1 MPWREEYWL
10 YRHYASRVQGQGM
23 TFWQLVGDRRLRPL
37 LRTRWTGQFTD
48 GIFQSALA
56 SFVLF
61 SPERQASALSAA
73 IAFAVVL
80 LPYSIVGP
88 MVGTLLDRFSRQRA
102 VLFSNLTR
110 ATTLLFIALLI
121 FQGRTGIELTAFV
134 LIAFGVNRLILA
146 GLSAGLPL
154 VAPQSSLI
162 AANALAVTGG
172 SVWVVLGGG
181 MGLLIRRFTDAIAT
195 ADHADG
201 YLILAAAAGYL
212 LTALFASLMK
222 RGEIG
227 PAPHQIRKAS
237 LAEGFLEVRDGFA
250 FLKNHQDAA
259 RGIFATAIHRGGI
272 TALTLTAMLLER
284 NTFNDPS
291 NSDAGL
297 AGLSIAL
304 SSAAVGFTIGALIA
318 PMGAR
323 WIGRHRWIRLSI
335 FLAALGTLIL
345 VIDRNQILLCAAA
358 FTTGLFGQ
366 SVKVTN
372 DALVQSKITDEF
384 RGRVFAVYDVVV
396 NATIV
401 SFSLIAANL
410 LPQSGDSW
418 LVPLLVAL
426 TYLWIGAVILRPSRF
441 FLKGG
446 DVPSTNASALQ

>member
-1 MPWREEYWL
+1 LR
-10 YRHYASRVQGQGM
+10 RHGEKNIRFYKATLTDVLEKGF
-23 TFWQLVGDRRLRPL
+23 TFWELIRDRRLRPL

-61 SPERQASALSAA
+61 SPERQASALNAA
-73 IAFAVVL
+73 VAFAVVL

-110 ATTLLFIALLI
+110 AITLLFIALLI
-121 FQGRTGIELTAFV
+121 FQGRTGVELTIFV

-154 VAPQSSLI
+154 VSPKSSLI

-181 MGLLIRRFTDAIAT
+181 MGLLIRRFTDAIT
-195 ADHADG
+195 SADHADG
-201 YLILAAAAGYL
+201 FLILAAASGYL
-212 LTALFASLMK
+212 LAALFAAMMK
-222 RGEIG
+222 RSEIG
-227 PAPHQIRKAS
+227 PQPHQIRKAS
-237 LAEGFLEVRDGFA
+237 LAEGFIEVGEGFK
-250 FLKNHQDAA
+250 FLRVHQDAA
-259 RGIFATAIHRGGI
+259 RGIAATAIHRGGV

-304 SSAAVGFTIGALIA
+304 SCAAIGFTIGALIA
-318 PMGAR
+318 PIGVR
-323 WIGRHRWIRLSI
+323 WTGRHRWMRLSM
-335 FLAALGTLIL
+335 FAAAFGTLIL

-372 DALVQSKITDEF
+372 DALVQSKISDEF

-396 NATIV
+396 NGSIV
-401 SFSLIAANL
+401 AFAVISALL

-418 LVPLLVAL
+418 LVPTLIAVTYLLIAGVAL
-426 TYLWIGAVILRPSRF
+426 RPQKF
-441 FLKGG
+441 FLKEI
-446 DVPSTNASALQ
+446 S